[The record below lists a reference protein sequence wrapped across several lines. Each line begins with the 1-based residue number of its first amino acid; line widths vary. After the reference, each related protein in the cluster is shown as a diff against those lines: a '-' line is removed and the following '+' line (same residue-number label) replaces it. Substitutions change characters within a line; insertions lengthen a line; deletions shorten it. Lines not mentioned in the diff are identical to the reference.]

1 MEKKLG
7 EKHFYWPAADA
18 IAAGVTTTLYSCRV
32 SKKMSHGSVKSF
44 SEHTLCSRRWKNSAI
59 HSYIHKLWAQI
70 VYFIEDRSVSRH
82 MVNDEIFDKKEY

>member
-44 SEHTLCSRRWKNSAI
+44 SEHTLCSRR
-59 HSYIHKLWAQI
+59 
-70 VYFIEDRSVSRH
+70 
-82 MVNDEIFDKKEY
+82 